1 MTDFRDTLW
10 IVGSEN
16 STSLTITLRKG
27 EGKVTSVLLIS
38 MSRFPWKSSRKS
50 SREQMLCRS
59 SMYSRQKHGCEHH
72 ASRELLA
79 QDACDGEGVPC
90 WAQSPVP
97 HGYRAT
103 RLSEAIGVESRS
115 GGPLR
120 VCYQGLATV
129 KDASRTVF

>member
-16 STSLTITLRKG
+16 STSLTITLRKR
-27 EGKVTSVLLIS
+27 EGKVTSVLLTS

-59 SMYSRQKHGCEHH
+59 LMYSRQKHGCEYH

-79 QDACDGEGVPC
+79 QDACDGEGVLVGPSHQC
-90 WAQSPVP
+90 HMDA
-97 HGYRAT
+97 
-103 RLSEAIGVESRS
+103 
-115 GGPLR
+115 GPL
-120 VCYQGLATV
+120 G
-129 KDASRTVF
+129 